1 MLVDA
6 IVSKNLTLYRNR
18 SILSATP
25 VEGWDY
31 QILAYREKED
41 YELLKDWVPYTF
53 ERNFCPLQ
61 HTCKMRT
68 VFTPRRPAETEDAYF
83 EFRVP
88 GGCEAFVII
97 DGVDYVGIDND
108 LSRARVYLTDEM
120 YVHDAYIPTTKFADI
135 AYAKYTLTV
144 ESDKMPDNALSQIA
158 KLFFVS
164 APIMM
169 TKRSK
174 SGEREVDI
182 KSFIKDITAEV
193 QDNTL
198 KINAVLSAG
207 STENL
212 NPEYL
217 ITAIK
222 QNTDI
227 FADGRNVSY
236 RIMRETVYDAN
247 MKEFC

>member
-1 MLVDA
+1 MLSKDKEVKACYSKFSRPMLDA
-6 IVSKNLTLYRNR
+6 PITVRIKFCKVGNLQFISHLDLQRAFHR
-18 SILSATP
+18 ILVRAGIPMWYTKGFNPHAKLVFGLPLSVGTESVCEMADLRI
-25 VEGWDY
+25 ER
-31 QILAYREKED
+31 QISLEEI
-41 YELLKDWVPYTF
+41 KDQL
-53 ERNFCPLQ
+53 N
-61 HTCKMRT
+61 
-68 VFTPRRPAETEDAYF
+68 A
-83 EFRVP
+83 
-88 GGCEAFVII
+88 
-97 DGVDYVGIDND
+97 N
-108 LSRARVYLTDEM
+108 LTDEM
-120 YVHDAYIPTTKFADI
+120 YVLDAYIPTTKFADI

-198 KINAVLSAG
+198 RINAVLSAG

-227 FADGRNVSY
+227 FTDGHNVSY